1 MVNTDDTT
9 DFEQSI
15 DICLINHVFDNKLH
29 NLYRDQSHC
38 YRSSCLAAIFSNQI
52 IVSRSLFVYLISF
65 YTKIPR
71 INLVYSD
78 YIMQVNVQYDLDFE
92 HNRRFVISETEIALI
107 IGEFPD
113 KTLFV
118 PGRIMCSK
126 QCYLLSS
133 QRANSSE
140 QSTENIRDQRLFC
153 KLSD

>member
-9 DFEQSI
+9 DFRYSI
-15 DICLINHVFDNKLH
+15 DICLVNHVFDNKLH
-29 NLYRDQSHC
+29 NVYRDQSHC
-38 YRSSCLAAIFSNQI
+38 YRSSCLAAIFSYQI

-78 YIMQVNVQYDLDFE
+78 YIMQVNVQYDLDFD

-107 IGEFPD
+107 IGELPD

-126 QCYLLSS
+126 QCYPFIIAS
-133 QRANSSE
+133 Q
-140 QSTENIRDQRLFC
+140 IV
-153 KLSD
+153 

>member
-9 DFEQSI
+9 DFRYSI
-15 DICLINHVFDNKLH
+15 DICLVNHVFDNKLH
-29 NLYRDQSHC
+29 NVYRDQSHC

-78 YIMQVNVQYDLDFE
+78 YIMQVNVQYDLDFD

-107 IGEFPD
+107 MPANS
-113 KTLFV
+113 
-118 PGRIMCSK
+118 RIKRSLCPVGLCVASSVI
-126 QCYLLSS
+126 LSS
-133 QRANSSE
+133 QRAKSSE